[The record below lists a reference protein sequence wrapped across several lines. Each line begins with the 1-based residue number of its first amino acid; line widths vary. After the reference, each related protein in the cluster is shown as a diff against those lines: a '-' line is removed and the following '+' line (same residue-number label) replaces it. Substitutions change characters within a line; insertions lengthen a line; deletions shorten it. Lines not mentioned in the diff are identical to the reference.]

1 MKLFSFKKRLHIVLP
16 IFFFLLPIAVFFIWN
31 PSSEVS
37 AAEELSQKLLRF
49 HVIANSDSE
58 EDQAVK
64 LKVKERVL
72 SLLSPTLSYAADKE
86 EAKQLVESRM
96 DDIVAAARDTLREN
110 EFSYSVHASVT
121 QCEFPVKTYGDLT
134 FPAGTYE
141 ALRIVLGDGEGK
153 NWWCVM
159 YPPLCFVDA
168 SFGTVPE
175 DSKKQLSGLLTED
188 TYDSLE
194 TARQNKEQRI
204 PFRFGIFTFLNNLL
218 GFH

>member
-72 SLLSPTLSYAADKE
+72 SLLPPTLSYAADKE

-110 EFSYSVHASVT
+110 GFSIRFMPPSPNASFRSRHT
-121 QCEFPVKTYGDLT
+121 GIST

-153 NWWCVM
+153 NWWCVSCTRRCVLWT
-159 YPPLCFVDA
+159 PPSA
-168 SFGTVPE
+168 P
-175 DSKKQLSGLLTED
+175 
-188 TYDSLE
+188 SL
-194 TARQNKEQRI
+194 RI
-204 PFRFGIFTFLNNLL
+204 PKSSFPGC
-218 GFH
+218 

>member
-1 MKLFSFKKRLHIVLP
+1 MKLFSFKRRLHIVLP
-16 IFFFLLPIAVFFIWN
+16 IFLFLLPAAAFFIRS

-37 AAEELSQKLLRF
+37 AAEELSEKLLRF

-64 LKVKERVL
+64 LKVKEHVL

-86 EAKQLVESRM
+86 EAKRLVESRM
-96 DDIVAAARDTLREN
+96 DDIMTAAQDTLREN
-110 EFSYSVHASVT
+110 GFSYSVRASVT

-141 ALRIVLGDGEGK
+141 ALRIVLGDGKGK

-188 TYDSLE
+188 TFDSLE

-204 PFRFGIFTFLNNLL
+204 PVRFGIFTFLNNLL
-218 GFH
+218 GFR